1 MVLRPLIAG
10 VLLSGVVASSV
21 GATDAPASP
30 TLGIVARIAGADG
43 FWDYASVNPNTHTFF
58 LGRANGVMAINLDTN
73 AVSAPF
79 VPGDRVH
86 GVIALGDTGLE
97 ASANGGTN
105 TVTLFDPATGSVKA
119 TIATGQGPD
128 ALAFDSGTDLLVA
141 LDGKSQDATVIDPK
155 SEKVVA
161 TIALGGRPEFAA
173 GNGAGLIYDNL
184 EDKNEI
190 AVIDLKTRSVA
201 RRIPLN
207 GCDGPGG
214 LAYDKADDLVI
225 SACGNHVAKF
235 IDGVTGAERAS
246 ITIGEGPDAVIY
258 DDARRMAYIPCGRS
272 GTLSVISVLNGKEI
286 SLVQTVATQKGARTG
301 AVDPKSGRV
310 YLPTAQFQPTAEPG
324 KRPAALPG
332 TFEVLVVG
340 PAK

>member
-1 MVLRPLIAG
+1 MFLRPFIAG
-10 VLLSGVVASSV
+10 LLLSGTLAPSVDAADNSSF
-21 GATDAPASP
+21 P
-30 TLGIVARIAGADG
+30 TLGVVARVAGVDG

-73 AVSAPF
+73 AVTAQF

-119 TIATGQGPD
+119 SIATGQGPD

-155 SEKVVA
+155 TQKVAA
-161 TIALGGRPEFAA
+161 TIPLGGRPEFAA
-173 GNGAGLIYDNL
+173 GNGAGLVYDNL

-190 AVIDLKTRSVA
+190 AVIDLKARNVS
-201 RRIPLN
+201 RRIPLS
-207 GCDGPGG
+207 GCEGPGG

-225 SACGNHVAKF
+225 SACHNHVAKF
-235 IDGVTGAERAS
+235 IDGASGAERAS
-246 ITIGEGPDAVIY
+246 IAIGDGPDAVIY
-258 DDARRMAYIPCGRS
+258 DDARRVVYIPCGGS
-272 GTLSVISVLNGKEI
+272 GTLSVISVLNAKNI
-286 SLVQTVATQKGARTG
+286 SLVGAVATQKGARTG
-301 AVDPKSGRV
+301 AVDLRSGRV
-310 YLPTAQFQPTAEPG
+310 YLPTAQFQPATEPG
-324 KRPAALPG
+324 KRPTALPG

-340 PAK
+340 PRK